1 MSGSANYRSIY
12 QKVLMSAK
20 FQNAAVLRAKL
31 KYTQAKKL
39 FFTEFVNHPVTKEIS
54 DGPEADNSSG
64 TLGGY
69 GNLFSFIG
77 FEEGRRPIQE
87 IEEALESM
95 FSFNRA
101 ANTTLSLTFKITY
114 PDINKLKKYSTLA
127 WAFGGSW
134 ISGIEK
140 GIPNFAQ
147 YVYGDTILTS
157 RSGSGIQSKND
168 LRGVNFIPV
177 PYLTPMLEKFK
188 IGMQNK

>member
-1 MSGSANYRSIY
+1 MPGSANYRSIY

-188 IGMQNK
+188 IGIQAK

>member
-1 MSGSANYRSIY
+1 
-12 QKVLMSAK
+12 MSAK